1 MRSSIRS
8 KKFCTTGRETRTVNE
23 ATVVPNLFD
32 ELDEDYESLAEAA
45 DEWGDKESGT
55 KAASRTRRDAIAQE
69 IE

>member
-1 MRSSIRS
+1 
-8 KKFCTTGRETRTVNE
+8 VNE